1 VSQPPMSTN
10 APPPGRPMTWNVRAK
25 RLGLVAAMTLTS
37 LNVWTGS
44 PLLGLWVGSRV
55 QGSGPPQMGAIAVV
69 ALVIAIVSGGLLK
82 ILNRINDGYDK
93 LLHRKRRKRRKRQ
106 SPWLRSL
113 RGEREDFH
121 DPDRDQLSAVEIVAI
136 AMVLIVAVAF
146 EVWFFFFSSSPIDQ
160 RSGRD

>member
-1 VSQPPMSTN
+1 
-10 APPPGRPMTWNVRAK
+10 MTWSLRAK
-25 RLGLVAAMTLTS
+25 RLGLIVAMTLTS

-69 ALVIAIVSGGLLK
+69 TLVIAVVSAGLLRV
-82 ILNRINDGYDK
+82 LNLINDAYDK
-93 LLHRKRRKRRKRQ
+93 VMHRKRRKRQ

-136 AMVLIVAVAF
+136 GMVVFVVVTF

-160 RSGRD
+160 RSGR

>member
-1 VSQPPMSTN
+1 MSW
-10 APPPGRPMTWNVRAK
+10 RLRAK
-25 RLGLVAAMTLTS
+25 RLGLIAAMTLTS

-69 ALVIAIVSGGLLK
+69 ALVIAVVSAGLLK
-82 ILNRINDGYDK
+82 VLNWINDAYDK
-93 LLHRKRRKRRKRQ
+93 LMHRKRRKRQ

-136 AMVLIVAVAF
+136 GMVLIAVVAF

-160 RSGRD
+160 RSGR

>member
-1 VSQPPMSTN
+1 
-10 APPPGRPMTWNVRAK
+10 MTWSVRVK
-25 RLGLVAAMTLTS
+25 RLGLIAAMTLTS

-44 PLLGLWVGSRV
+44 PLIGLWVGSRV

-69 ALVIAIVSGGLLK
+69 ALVIAVVSATLLRV
-82 ILNRINDGYDK
+82 LGWINDAYDK
-93 LLHRKRRKRRKRQ
+93 LLHRKRRKRQ

-113 RGEREDFH
+113 RGEREDLH
-121 DPDRDQLSAVEIVAI
+121 DPERDRLSAVEVVAI
-136 AMVLIVAVAF
+136 AMVLIVVVAF

>member
-1 VSQPPMSTN
+1 MSHRS
-10 APPPGRPMTWNVRAK
+10 AAGDPMTAGRRAK

-55 QGSGPPQMGAIAVV
+55 QGSGPPQMGAIAAV
-69 ALVIAIVSGGLLK
+69 ALVIAVVSAGLLRV
-82 ILNRINDGYDK
+82 LNLINEAYDK
-93 LLHRKRRKRRKRQ
+93 LMGRQRRKRQ
-106 SPWLRSL
+106 SPWMRSL

-121 DPDRDQLSAVEIVAI
+121 DPERDRMSAVEIVAV
-136 AMVLIVAVAF
+136 AMVLLVVVAF

-160 RSGRD
+160 RAGR